1 MKRKPALWPGHSY
14 PLGAEWDGSGINFA
28 LFSGQAERVELCLF
42 DAQGERET
50 HRLPLPE
57 KSNEIWHGY
66 LPDAKPG
73 LVYGYRVY
81 GPYAPEQGQR
91 CNPHK
96 LLLDPYAKA
105 IVGTLDW
112 NDAHFGYR
120 IGNAKADLS
129 LDKRDNAPQMLKAAV
144 VDNRFDWGDDRPPQT
159 PWSDTVIYE
168 AHVRGLSMQH
178 PKVPKNLRGTCAG
191 LASAPILGH
200 LQKLGVTAIE
210 LLPIQTFVDDRDLVE
225 RRLRNY
231 WGYNSLG
238 FFAPHPLYLASGKI
252 DEFREMVKALHKSGI
267 EVILDVVYN
276 HTAEGN
282 QLGPTLSFRGIDN
295 AAYYRLV
302 ADKPRYYT
310 DTTGCGNSFNADHP
324 RVTQLIL
331 DSLRYWV
338 EEMHVDGFRFDLAVS
353 LTRPFRPGDRM
364 GPLFEI
370 LLQDPVLARVKLI
383 AEPWD
388 LGKGGY
394 KLGAFPPG
402 CAEWNDRY
410 RNTLRAFW
418 KGDNG
423 QLGGLAA
430 CLGGSADLYT
440 RAGRGPTASIN
451 FLTVHDGF
459 SLHDLVSYNEKHNE
473 ANQNDN
479 QDGSDNNLL
488 WNCGAEGETDNA
500 EVNALRARQQR
511 NLLASLLFSQG
522 VPMLLAGD
530 ELSHS
535 QQGNNN
541 VYCQDNPLSWLSWDV
556 NAVQQKQLDFLTQI
570 IQLRRDHPSLRR
582 RHFFRGQAV
591 APDQTMD
598 VIWLHPDGREMD
610 AEDWQEGDAH
620 CLGLYLAG
628 TELTDLDAQGRPVK
642 DEDFLLLLNAFHDGI
657 PFTLPSLPDNK
668 SSWELLLDTA
678 QDDGAAKG
686 VQQSGESYP
695 LQGRSLVLLHHG
707 GMRK

>member
-1 MKRKPALWPGHSY
+1 M
-14 PLGAEWDGSGINFA
+14 
-28 LFSGQAERVELCLF
+28 ELCLF
-42 DAQGERET
+42 DARGERET

-57 KSNEIWHGY
+57 KSNEISHGY

-120 IGNAKADLS
+120 IGNVKADLS

-144 VDNRFDWGDDRPPQT
+144 VDNRFDWGDDRPPHT

-302 ADKPRYYT
+302 ANKPRYYT

-370 LLQDPVLARVKLI
+370 LLQDPVLAR
-383 AEPWD
+383 
-388 LGKGGY
+388 
-394 KLGAFPPG
+394 
-402 CAEWNDRY
+402 
-410 RNTLRAFW
+410 
-418 KGDNG
+418 
-423 QLGGLAA
+423 
-430 CLGGSADLYT
+430 
-440 RAGRGPTASIN
+440 
-451 FLTVHDGF
+451 
-459 SLHDLVSYNEKHNE
+459 
-473 ANQNDN
+473 
-479 QDGSDNNLL
+479 
-488 WNCGAEGETDNA
+488 
-500 EVNALRARQQR
+500 QQR

-556 NAVQQKQLDFLTQI
+556 NAAQQKQLDFLTQI

-598 VIWLHPDGREMD
+598 VIWLHHDGREMD

-657 PFTLPSLPDNK
+657 PFTLPSLPDDK

-686 VQQSGESYP
+686 VQQSGESYL

>member
-14 PLGAEWDGSGINFA
+14 PLGAEWDGNGINFA

-42 DAQGERET
+42 DARGERET

-57 KSNEIWHGY
+57 KSNEISHGY

-120 IGNAKADLS
+120 IGNVKADLS

-144 VDNRFDWGDDRPPQT
+144 VDNRFDWGDDRPPHT

-302 ADKPRYYT
+302 ANKPRYYT

-370 LLQDPVLARVKLI
+370 LLQDPVLAR
-383 AEPWD
+383 
-388 LGKGGY
+388 
-394 KLGAFPPG
+394 
-402 CAEWNDRY
+402 
-410 RNTLRAFW
+410 
-418 KGDNG
+418 
-423 QLGGLAA
+423 
-430 CLGGSADLYT
+430 
-440 RAGRGPTASIN
+440 
-451 FLTVHDGF
+451 
-459 SLHDLVSYNEKHNE
+459 
-473 ANQNDN
+473 
-479 QDGSDNNLL
+479 
-488 WNCGAEGETDNA
+488 
-500 EVNALRARQQR
+500 QQR

-556 NAVQQKQLDFLTQI
+556 NAAQQKQLDFLTQI

-598 VIWLHPDGREMD
+598 VIWLHHDGREMD

-657 PFTLPSLPDNK
+657 PFTLPSLPDDK

-686 VQQSGESYP
+686 VQQSGESYL

>member
-1 MKRKPALWPGHSY
+1 MKGEPALWPGHSY
-14 PLGAEWDGSGINFA
+14 PLGAEWDGNGINFA

-42 DAQGERET
+42 DAKGEHET

-57 KSNEIWHGY
+57 KSNEVWHGY
-66 LPDAKPG
+66 LPHAKPG

-81 GPYAPEQGQR
+81 GPYAPVQGQR

-105 IVGTLDW
+105 IAGTLDW
-112 NDAHFGYR
+112 SDAHFGYH
-120 IGNAKADLS
+120 IGHVKADLS
-129 LDKRDNAPQMLKAAV
+129 LDKRDNASRMLKAVV
-144 VDNRFDWGDDRPPQT
+144 VDSHFDWGDDQPPRT
-159 PWSDTVIYE
+159 PWSNTIIYE
-168 AHVRGLSMQH
+168 THVRGLSMQH
-178 PKVPKNLRGTCAG
+178 PDVLKHLRGTCAG
-191 LASAPILGH
+191 LASAPIVTH
-200 LQKLGVTAIE
+200 LQKLGVTAIN
-210 LLPIQTFVDDRDLVE
+210 LLPIQAFVDDRNLAE
-225 RRLRNY
+225 RGLHHY

-238 FFAPHPLYLASGKI
+238 FFAPHPPYLSSGKI
-252 DEFREMVKALHKSGI
+252 DEFKEMVKALHKSGI

-282 QLGPTLSFRGIDN
+282 ELGPTLSFRGIDN

-302 ADKPRYYT
+302 ADQPRYYA
-310 DTTGCGNSFNADHP
+310 DTTGCGNSLNADHP
-324 RVTQLIL
+324 RVMQLIL

-353 LTRPFRPGDRM
+353 LTRPYRSDNRM

-388 LGKGGY
+388 LGEDGY

-410 RNTLRAFW
+410 RDTLRAFW
-418 KGDNG
+418 KGDDG

-430 CLGGSADLYT
+430 RLGGSADLYA
-440 RAGRGPTASIN
+440 RADRGPNTSIN
-451 FLTVHDGF
+451 FLTAHDGF
-459 SLHDLVSYNEKHNE
+459 TMHDLVSYNEKHNE

-479 QDGSDNNLL
+479 QDGNDNNLS

-500 EVNALRARQQR
+500 EINALRARQER
-511 NLLASLLFSQG
+511 NFIASLLLSQG
-522 VPMLLAGD
+522 TPMLLAGD

-541 VYCQDNPLSWLSWDV
+541 AYCQDNPLSWLSWDLG
-556 NAVQQKQLDFLTQI
+556 AEQQKLLDFTQNL

-582 RHFFRGQAV
+582 KLFFRGQAMTSS
-591 APDQTMD
+591 PIKD
-598 VIWLHPDGREMD
+598 VTWFHPDGREMG
-610 AEDWQEGDAH
+610 AEDWEQADAH

-628 TELTDLDAQGRPVK
+628 TELTDRDAQGQPVK
-642 DEDFLLLLNAFHDGI
+642 DEDFLLLLNAFQEEVS
-657 PFTLPSLPDNK
+657 FALPSLNK
-668 SSWELLLDTA
+668 EASWKCLLDTA
-678 QDDGAAKG
+678 QDEGATKED
-686 VQQSGESYP
+686 QHSGKSYP
-695 LQGRSLVLLHHG
+695 LQARSLVLLHYG
-707 GMRK
+707 EANQ